1 MHIKSQSI
9 PELFK
14 ERGKFNL
21 SSPQVISSFKAA
33 EDFGFRGTTR
43 SFLAKSRESKR
54 QGSMEQYR
62 GPIGNQA
69 KMEYYE
75 SYKKL
80 PAITER
86 NRYNHIEDSPNV
98 AYLQEIDKKH
108 LKPLPFGVIR
118 SKGSEKCID
127 LHGKSMGDNYA
138 SALSKSFKNISSVE
152 VLNLKNNRLTE
163 KGASAL
169 LAGLGSQRL
178 KELNLSENRL
188 GKESIDQVIYLLG
201 KESSM
206 LRVLNLENVSAKETD
221 LIRLIS
227 SLGNNTTLV
236 YLTLA
241 KNCLTGFTASAL
253 RTALQENYTLQ
264 KLDLHWNN
272 FNPSAG
278 QAIFEALVVNK
289 TLQELDV
296 SWNSI
301 GGDSK
306 SASFEKICQVLS
318 HNRSLLHLDLSYNY
332 LTLKEANC
340 FAESIRSNHTLLGIH
355 VEGNYSSVNANGF
368 VEIDSMPKLRESA
381 LAFKRIFKVKKK
393 TDNCW
398 VCGGWVEFQL
408 KFSIEAQPPVFI
420 HFEQDGYEPFLLSFK
435 DGFSVARV
443 FPEGTQKFFLSVK
456 NRPFILQDLDTVK
469 LKYPQE
475 FKGDEYR
482 IVPVPVVNCIKVE
495 GEKINL
501 NYPFMTAPRMLTTHA
516 LTDSEERIPWLF
528 ENSVF
533 KDYVKDTD
541 GLLNSCFELDWS
553 LSKLEGFLRDPSD
566 KLKTKAYLKSIYK
579 TIRQCYKSLS
589 SFAANDIYS
598 IGSNTMTDFL
608 NTCKVF
614 DQVYSVSDFGVNW
627 NSANVPT
634 NKGLVYNPGNALV
647 RYEFMEII
655 VRIANDKFLRPKSV
669 KTVKKALK
677 KLMAESI
684 FPSIEGHECN
694 EITSMNTN
702 WWRDNMYMVEDVD
715 LMLKVYKPVLDHIFL
730 RYSGR
735 KTLPGCKK
743 FMSLEEFIDLCKDA
757 NLITDDI
764 SNREVT
770 FCFVQSMM
778 TQVDEY
784 TKSRHFEMSFVE
796 FLESITRVCD
806 MRDSTSKSLF
816 SKMTESFPSLLTVCS
831 KSITD
836 FFEIPTPATFHKLKF
851 KSIKF

>member
-14 ERGKFNL
+14 DRSKFNL
-21 SSPQVISSFKAA
+21 SSPQVISNLKVDEVFA
-33 EDFGFRGTTR
+33 FRGTTG

-54 QGSMEQYR
+54 EGSMEQYR

-86 NRYNHIEDSPNV
+86 NKYNHIENSPNV

-138 SALSKSFKNISSVE
+138 SALSKSFKNINSVE
-152 VLNLKNNRLTE
+152 ILNLKNNRLTE

-169 LAGLGSQRL
+169 LAELGSQRL
-178 KELNLSENRL
+178 RELNLSDNKL
-188 GKESIDQVIYLLG
+188 GQDSINQVIYLLS
-201 KESSM
+201 KESSV
-206 LRVLNLENVSAKETD
+206 LKVLNLENVSAKEVD

-227 SLGNNTTLV
+227 SIGNNSTLV
-236 YLTLA
+236 YLALA
-241 KNCLTGFTASAL
+241 KNCLTGFTACALKSAL
-253 RTALQENYTLQ
+253 QSNYTLQ

-272 FNPSAG
+272 LNPLAG
-278 QAIFEALVVNK
+278 LTVFEALEANK
-289 TLQELDV
+289 TLQELDI
-296 SWNSI
+296 SWNSL

-306 SASFEKICQVLS
+306 SANFEKICQILA
-318 HNRSLLHLDLSYNY
+318 NNKTLLHLDLSYNY
-332 LTLKEANC
+332 LTLKEANA
-340 FAESIRSNHTLLGIH
+340 FADSIKSNHTLLGIH
-355 VEGNYSSVNANGF
+355 IEGNYSSVNANGF

-398 VCGGWVEFQL
+398 ICGNWVEFTL
-408 KFSIEAQPPVFI
+408 KFQIETKPPVYI
-420 HFEQDGYEPFLLSFK
+420 HFEQDGYEPFLLHFK
-435 DGFSVARV
+435 GEFSVSRV
-443 FPEGTQKFFLSVK
+443 FPEGSQKFYLSVK
-456 NRPFILQDLDTVK
+456 NRPFILQDYDTAK

-475 FKGDEYR
+475 FKADDR
-482 IVPVPVVNCIKVE
+482 IVPVSVVNCFKVV

-501 NYPFMTAPRMLTTHA
+501 NYPFMTAPRMLMTHVF
-516 LTDSEERIPWLF
+516 TDSEERIPWLF

-533 KDYVKDTD
+533 RDYVKDND
-541 GLLNSCFELDWS
+541 ALMNSCFELDWS
-553 LSKLEGFLRDPSD
+553 LSKLEGFIRDPQD
-566 KLKTKAYLKSIYK
+566 KSKTKAYLKSIYK
-579 TIRQCYKSLS
+579 TIRLCYKSLS
-589 SFAANDIYS
+589 SFAANEIFS
-598 IGSNTMTDFL
+598 IGSNTQTDFL
-608 NTCKVF
+608 YSCKIF
-614 DQVYSVSDFGVNW
+614 DQVYSVSDFGINW
-627 NSANVPT
+627 NSANLST
-634 NKGLVYNPGNALV
+634 NKGLIFNPGNALV

-655 VRIANDKFLRPKSV
+655 VRVANDKFCRPKTV
-669 KTVKKALK
+669 KTIKKALK
-677 KLMAESI
+677 KLMSENI
-684 FPSIEGHECN
+684 FPNIEGFECN

-702 WWRDNMYMVEDVD
+702 WWRDNIYMVEDVD
-715 LMLKVYKPVLDHIFL
+715 LMLKVYKPVLEHVYA

-784 TKSRHFEMSFVE
+784 TKSRHFEMSFIE

-806 MRDSTSKSLF
+806 MRDSTPKSLF
-816 SKMTESFPSLLTVCS
+816 QKMSDSFPSLLTPCS
-831 KSITD
+831 KFIIDS
-836 FFEIPTPATFHKLKF
+836 FEIPTPNTFHKMKF
-851 KSIKF
+851 KTIKY